1 VSSIAVNL
9 AVPLAAIQPEIDR
22 IIPNLSDP
30 AWPETHKVDEGM
42 CATWYFDRKPVRLK
56 MDGDQ
61 LQITIPGGFGMI
73 ADPHTDIFGC
83 SRPYASCGNKTTGQ
97 APLPI
102 EIRLSAAP
110 QLARNYRLSA
120 ALHNAGT
127 ALLAPC
133 QLGGVVN
140 ATPTIQSIIDGQI
153 AQQLAGINQ
162 AIAARADVRPQV
174 QAAWAAIQRPQRIA
188 DDLWLVVRPTE
199 LAGGVSAPDP
209 DTLAVQAVARATIEL
224 VKQAAA
230 PAVAVAPLPDLGV
243 APPGIAPGIHIAASG
258 TVSYDAL
265 TKQLAAKLAGTPHDI
280 EYPAG
285 TTHHVVVRD
294 VRVTGPVRCKAA
306 KRTKCVSV
314 ALEFTGDACGA
325 LYLVGRPAIDA
336 EKQDIIVEDLDFSV
350 ESSDALA
357 RLAWLARGPIVDQL
371 RKQLRFSLA
380 PAATEA
386 RGHLDRALRAKL
398 SGDWKL
404 SGTADAVAFQVAI
417 GAAGLDYAIDL
428 SGSLAVALPPPPAP

>member
-1 VSSIAVNL
+1 MRRAGFSIVLAVLAIACDRAPPTPARSHAEGAPSRGKRPAPAPARTPARTPAPPAAPGCPKLAPAAPTAAPAEPAPAAVSSIAVNL

-22 IIPNLSDP
+22 LIPNLSDP

-42 CATWYFDRKPVRLK
+42 CATWYFDRKPARLK

-61 LQITIPGGFGMI
+61 LQITIPGSFGMI

-162 AIAARADVRPQV
+162 AIAA
-174 QAAWAAIQRPQRIA
+174 
-188 DDLWLVVRPTE
+188 
-199 LAGGVSAPDP
+199 
-209 DTLAVQAVARATIEL
+209 
-224 VKQAAA
+224 
-230 PAVAVAPLPDLGV
+230 
-243 APPGIAPGIHIAASG
+243 
-258 TVSYDAL
+258 
-265 TKQLAAKLAGTPHDI
+265 
-280 EYPAG
+280 
-285 TTHHVVVRD
+285 
-294 VRVTGPVRCKAA
+294 
-306 KRTKCVSV
+306 
-314 ALEFTGDACGA
+314 
-325 LYLVGRPAIDA
+325 
-336 EKQDIIVEDLDFSV
+336 
-350 ESSDALA
+350 
-357 RLAWLARGPIVDQL
+357 
-371 RKQLRFSLA
+371 
-380 PAATEA
+380 
-386 RGHLDRALRAKL
+386 
-398 SGDWKL
+398 
-404 SGTADAVAFQVAI
+404 
-417 GAAGLDYAIDL
+417 
-428 SGSLAVALPPPPAP
+428 